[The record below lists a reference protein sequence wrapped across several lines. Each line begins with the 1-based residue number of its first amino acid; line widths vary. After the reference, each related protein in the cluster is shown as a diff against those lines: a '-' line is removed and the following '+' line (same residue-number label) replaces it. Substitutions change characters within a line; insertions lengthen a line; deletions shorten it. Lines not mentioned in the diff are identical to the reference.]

1 MRTLVAEDGTR
12 LRARRWEGGPDTVL
26 LLQGRTEYIEKYE
39 PVAEALVTR
48 GWSVAT
54 LDWRGQGGSDRAL
67 PDPMIGHVRDF
78 SDYQMDLRAV
88 LPVLTGRVF
97 VIAHS
102 MGGLIA
108 LRWLMEGAD
117 VAAIAFSAPMWGL
130 PMEGLMR
137 PVAHLVAGSSAVL
150 NRADR
155 PVPGLTPAPYV
166 TEAPFAGNT
175 LTSDPETFAR
185 LKADAAAM
193 PDRMLG
199 GPSLGWLGAA
209 LREMRT
215 LTPRPCPPVPALAM
229 VGSRERVV
237 DVTAIRARMAR
248 WDGAVLTAIDG
259 AEHEILMERPEIRAA
274 FLDTADALF
283 RR

>member
-12 LRARRWEGGPDTVL
+12 LRARRWDGGADTVL

-39 PVAEALVTR
+39 TVSEHLVAR
-48 GWSVAT
+48 GWSVVT
-54 LDWRGQGGSDRAL
+54 LDWRGQGGSERSL

-88 LPVLTGRVF
+88 LPLLTGRVF

-108 LRWLMEGAD
+108 LRWMMGGAD
-117 VAAIAFSAPMWGL
+117 VSAVAFSAPMWGL

-137 PVAHLVAGSSAVL
+137 PVAHLVAGRPSLL

-155 PVPGLTPAPYV
+155 SVPGLTPVPYV
-166 TEAPFAGNT
+166 TEAGFAGNT
-175 LTSDPETFAR
+175 LTSDPESFAR

-199 GPSLGWLGAA
+199 GPSLGWLNAA

-215 LTPRPCPPVPALAM
+215 LAMHRCPPVPAMAM

-237 DVTAIRARMAR
+237 DVAAIRARMAR

-259 AEHEILMERPEIRAA
+259 AEHEIMMERPEIRAA
-274 FLDTADALF
+274 FLDAADALF